1 MALHDVK
8 EILDELER
16 LYGNEARPA
25 SDFCYEEPL
34 DDLIL
39 TILSQNTNDKLRDKA
54 FANMK
59 ARYSSWEEVAHA
71 DIEELKDVLRI
82 AGMSGTKPPRIQQ
95 ILAAVKDKF
104 GVYSIKELRG
114 WTQPDVRAYLTSLPG
129 VGPKTSAIVECFDLD
144 LPGFPVDTHTKAQA
158 AQRLQPGGIVP
169 AQAQRRRQ
177 QTDDAALG
185 RFALGLADLKFG
197 ICAPRLQRS
206 CQAQQ
211 QRGHHSTPFP
221 VSAPNCCPTAASS
234 ASSTRPRGC
243 AGASAS
249 SPSPTVNA
257 CSGASA

>member
-1 MALHDVK
+1 MALHDVN

-82 AGMSGTKPPRIQQ
+82 AGMSGTKPSRIQQ

-144 LPGFPVDTHTKAQA
+144 LPGFPVDTHITRLSKRFGWA
-158 AQRLQPGGIVP
+158 AEKLPPDKIQEILEAELPKERFRGGH
-169 AQAQRRRQ
+169 
-177 QTDDAALG
+177 LNFLEHG
-185 RFALGLADLKFG
+185 RG
-197 ICAPRLQRS
+197 ICNARKPRCGECTMIRW
-206 CQAQQ
+206 C
-211 QRGHHSTPFP
+211 PFGRKELEGI
-221 VSAPNCCPTAASS
+221 SD
-234 ASSTRPRGC
+234 
-243 AGASAS
+243 
-249 SPSPTVNA
+249 
-257 CSGASA
+257 

>member
-144 LPGFPVDTHTKAQA
+144 LPGFPVDTHITRLSKRFGWA
-158 AQRLQPGGIVP
+158 AEKLPPDKILEILEAELPKERFRGGH
-169 AQAQRRRQ
+169 
-177 QTDDAALG
+177 LNFLEHG
-185 RFALGLADLKFG
+185 RG
-197 ICAPRLQRS
+197 ICNARKPRCGECTMIRW
-206 CQAQQ
+206 C
-211 QRGHHSTPFP
+211 PFGRKEHEGI
-221 VSAPNCCPTAASS
+221 SD
-234 ASSTRPRGC
+234 
-243 AGASAS
+243 
-249 SPSPTVNA
+249 
-257 CSGASA
+257 

>member
-25 SDFCYEEPL
+25 SDFYYEEPL
-34 DDLIL
+34 DDLRL

-59 ARYSSWEEVAHA
+59 ARYSSWREVAEA
-71 DIEELKDVLRI
+71 DVEELKDVLRI

-104 GVYSIKELRG
+104 GVYSIKELRN

-144 LPGFPVDTHTKAQA
+144 LPGFPVDTHITRLSKRFGWAAEKLPPDKIQA
-158 AQRLQPGGIVP
+158 ILEAELPKERFRGGH
-169 AQAQRRRQ
+169 
-177 QTDDAALG
+177 LNFLEHG
-185 RFALGLADLKFG
+185 RG
-197 ICAPRLQRS
+197 ICNARKPRCGECTMIRW
-206 CQAQQ
+206 C
-211 QRGHHSTPFP
+211 PFGQKA
-221 VSAPNCCPTAASS
+221 VEKLSD
-234 ASSTRPRGC
+234 
-243 AGASAS
+243 
-249 SPSPTVNA
+249 
-257 CSGASA
+257 

>member
-59 ARYSSWEEVAHA
+59 GRYSSWEEVAHA

-144 LPGFPVDTHTKAQA
+144 LPGFPVDTHITRLSKRFGWA
-158 AQRLQPGGIVP
+158 AEKLPPDKIQEILEAELPKERFRGGH
-169 AQAQRRRQ
+169 
-177 QTDDAALG
+177 LNFLEHG
-185 RFALGLADLKFG
+185 RG
-197 ICAPRLQRS
+197 ICNARKPRCGECTMIRW
-206 CQAQQ
+206 C
-211 QRGHHSTPFP
+211 PFG
-221 VSAPNCCPTAASS
+221 
-234 ASSTRPRGC
+234 RKEL
-243 AGASAS
+243 AGLSD
-249 SPSPTVNA
+249 
-257 CSGASA
+257 

>member
-104 GVYSIKELRG
+104 G

-144 LPGFPVDTHTKAQA
+144 LPGFPVDTHITRLSKRFGWA
-158 AQRLQPGGIVP
+158 AEKLPPDKIQEILEAELPKERFSGGH
-169 AQAQRRRQ
+169 
-177 QTDDAALG
+177 LNFLEHG
-185 RFALGLADLKFG
+185 RG
-197 ICAPRLQRS
+197 ICNARKPRCGECTMIRW
-206 CQAQQ
+206 C
-211 QRGHHSTPFP
+211 PFGRKEHEGI
-221 VSAPNCCPTAASS
+221 SD
-234 ASSTRPRGC
+234 
-243 AGASAS
+243 
-249 SPSPTVNA
+249 
-257 CSGASA
+257 